1 MLLILATSR
10 GVWVTLEQPASST
23 MHYLPDF
30 VATAKAIQQHL
41 GIWKE
46 QFLQGSQKAVL
57 VFERIPIQLFFSLSV
72 DRSI

>member
-1 MLLILATSR
+1 
-10 GVWVTLEQPASST
+10 

-46 QFLQGSQKAVL
+46 QFLQGSQKAVV